1 MNNDADYI
9 VIKRKLNKN
18 KTTKSK
24 AFEYK
29 TNLREKISANN
40 NKLDTKVVAFFIKIS
55 E

>member
-9 VIKRKLNKN
+9 VFKHKLNKN

-29 TNLREKISANN
+29 TKLREKISAND
-40 NKLDTKVVAFFIKIS
+40 NKLDTKVVFFFYQNI
-55 E
+55 